1 MNDIDKIYKEL
12 GEGICLFPFIG
23 GFYSTVD
30 AKSRGDNRVILN
42 RITPCC
48 VWQNGIDNSW
58 HEVQEGA
65 TIAETRNSDGY
76 RRIREMFLAGKW
88 KDIPGCN
95 SCHIAEQYSNSS
107 TRIVNN
113 EYFAENIEEDIIALV
128 KEIQA
133 NNFTSNT
140 IKHLDYFP
148 SNYCDYECVMCFGGA
163 SSKRNTFEIKH
174 KSSEQSIVLNDVDSD
189 FYDVLTNVDIIG
201 FTGGETIMQKQVHE
215 LIDYLIQKDLA
226 KNITIHILTNASQY
240 PENFVNKIKAFK
252 KVAYTISIDGT
263 GDIIEYQRRGAKW
276 NTVQDVARKIKKTA
290 HLHNFVN
297 YVLTSMNVLNAME
310 WIDWMHDNNFEMF
323 AVSPVHRAD
332 HLSLLALPEE
342 MKATALNRLRNGR
355 KRYQHYMPDRDEYRY
370 VRGIDQIIQTIEQ
383 ATFDPVQLQK
393 FVEFIEVE
401 NRVSKKPLHEIVPEW
416 APYF

>member
-1 MNDIDKIYKEL
+1 MNDIDKIYEEL

-30 AKSRGDNRVILN
+30 GKARGDNRVIPN
-42 RITPCC
+42 NVRPCC
-48 VWQNGIDNSW
+48 VWQDNEDNSW

-88 KDIPGCN
+88 KDISGCN
-95 SCHIAEQYSNSS
+95 ACHIAEQYSNSS
-107 TRIVNN
+107 TRTVNN
-113 EYFAENIEEDIIALV
+113 VYFAENINEDIIALI

-133 NNFTSNT
+133 NNFTSNN
-140 IKHLDYFP
+140 IKQLDYFP

-174 KSSEQSIVLNDVDSD
+174 KSSEHSVVLNDVDSD
-189 FYDVLTNVDIIG
+189 FYDVLTTVDIIG

-215 LIDYLIQKDLA
+215 LIDYLIEKDLA
-226 KNITIHILTNASQY
+226 KNISINILTNASKY
-240 PENFVNKIKAFK
+240 PENLIDKFKEFK

-276 NTVQDVARKIKKTA
+276 DTVQDVARKIHNTP
-290 HLHNFVN
+290 HLHDFVN
-297 YVLTSMNVLNAME
+297 YVLTSMNVLSAME
-310 WIDWMHDNNFEMF
+310 WIDWMHDNDFKIF

-332 HLSLLALPEE
+332 HLSLLAMPEE
-342 MKATALNRLRNGR
+342 MKATALNRLQNGR
-355 KRYQHYMPDRDEYRY
+355 KRYQHYTPDRDEYSY
-370 VRGIDQIIQTIEQ
+370 VRGIDQIMQTIEQ
-383 ATFDPVQLQK
+383 ATFDPAQLKK
-393 FVEFIEVE
+393 FVEFIKIED
-401 NRVSKKPLHEIVPEW
+401 RVSNKPLHEVVPEW